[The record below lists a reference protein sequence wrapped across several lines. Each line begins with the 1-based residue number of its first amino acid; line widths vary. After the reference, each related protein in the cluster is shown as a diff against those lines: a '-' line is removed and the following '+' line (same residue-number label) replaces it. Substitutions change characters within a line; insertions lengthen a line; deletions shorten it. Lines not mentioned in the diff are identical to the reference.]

1 MIKSNKKG
9 FTLIELLVVIAII
22 GLLSTLAVVSL
33 NNARS
38 KARDARRT
46 SDLKTIQ
53 SALEL
58 YKGDSSNSAIFNM
71 PAAGAGA
78 WLTIG
83 TTGGALASY
92 LPGGMPVDP
101 SNSGANIYTLC
112 TNETVG
118 GPMNYILASQLENTT
133 SVSGGSIGDISTGGW
148 LAADCL
154 NSTDPSTAALPATDV
169 CATAGLFCLGDVTK

>member
-1 MIKSNKKG
+1 MIKLNKKG

-46 SDLKTIQ
+46 ADLKTIQ

-58 YKGDSSNSAIFNM
+58 YKGDNSNNAIFSV
-71 PAAGAGA
+71 PAAGAGVWA
-78 WLTIG
+78 GIG
-83 TTGGALASY
+83 ITGGALATY

-101 SNSGANIYTLC
+101 SNSSPQMYNLC
-112 TNETVG
+112 TQAATPYNYLLTVT
-118 GPMNYILASQLENTT
+118 LENTA
-133 SVSGGSIGDISTGGW
+133 SVAGGSVGLISAWVNGDCINS
-148 LAADCL
+148 LNAAAV
-154 NSTDPSTAALPATDV
+154 TAGT
-169 CATAGLFCLGDVTK
+169 CQSAGLFCLGDISK

>member
-1 MIKSNKKG
+1 MIKSNKG

-46 SDLKTIQ
+46 ADLKTIQ

-58 YKGDSSNSAIFNM
+58 SKGDNSNSAIFAM
-71 PAAGAGA
+71 PAAGPGA
-78 WLTIG
+78 WASLG
-83 TTGGALASY
+83 TSASFLANY

-101 SNSGANIYTLC
+101 SGTPSKYNLC
-112 TNETVG
+112 TNNTAG
-118 GPMNYILASQLENTT
+118 GPMNYLLTATLENTT
-133 SVSGGSIGDISTGGW
+133 SVPGGSVGLISAWAAGDCRDS
-148 LAADCL
+148 LDS
-154 NSTDPSTAALPATDV
+154 NPSTVAAGT
-169 CATAGLFCLGDVTK
+169 CQTAGLFCLGDISK